1 MLKTAAK
8 TVLGNSMSGMMKII
22 PALFD
27 LYALH
32 CESDNIMYRNCS
44 LTVVIDIY
52 REVVSAEGLLQP
64 ILLPKII
71 PALFDLYAFHCE
83 SDNIMYIETV
93 H

>member
-44 LTVVIDIY
+44 LTVVIDVY
-52 REVVSAEGLLQP
+52 RDVVSAKACYSP
-64 ILLPKII
+64 
-71 PALFDLYAFHCE
+71 Y
-83 SDNIMYIETV
+83 SY
-93 H
+93 